1 MWLCIYCEAEHTHH
15 KRRKTA
21 SLHGLCTPHCCYLFL
36 WERKEGCILSWVHEH
51 TFPPMHYEVCHTKR
65 RTPLFAYL
73 WVCTK
78 QQWQSVCSITFIS
91 CGLLHKQVLSSC
103 EEETPSSLCFTF
115 LKKREKWQP
124 KKLFLYKKKR
134 TTSSQTKS
142 HWAHTH
148 THLRTMKL
156 CLSCK
161 TVCWNVLLPWHAHI
175 KKKKMLIC
183 LSFALIWGFAYA
195 SVCVTA
201 WKRKRKGTTQLYS
214 VLC

>member
-1 MWLCIYCEAEHTHH
+1 MNTLFPPCIMRFVTPREEHLYLLICECAPNSSDKVYAALHSFLVVCCINKCCHH
-15 KRRKTA
+15 VKKKHLLHFALPFWRRK
-21 SLHGLCTPHCCYLFL
+21 
-36 WERKEGCILSWVHEH
+36 K
-51 TFPPMHYEVCHTKR
+51 K
-65 RTPLFAYL
+65 
-73 WVCTK
+73 
-78 QQWQSVCSITFIS
+78 WQS
-91 CGLLHKQVLSSC
+91 
-103 EEETPSSLCFTF
+103 
-115 LKKREKWQP
+115 
-124 KKLFLYKKKR
+124 KKLFFLYKKKR

-148 THLRTMKL
+148 THKHKHKSLRTMKL

-161 TVCWNVLLPWHAHI
+161 TVCWNALLPWHAHI